1 MVGGVVGGLAG
12 VDVEDGVVVDVDD
25 VDHVDDV
32 GVGALSTVMP
42 VIMVG
47 VDLSW

>member
-12 VDVEDGVVVDVDD
+12 VDVGDGVVVDVDD
-25 VDHVDDV
+25 VDDV